1 MIARPASL
9 DVLTARPFAH
19 RGLHRAGVPENSL
32 AAARAAMA
40 QGFGIECDVR
50 LSSDGLV
57 HVFHDTRLERLTDGQ
72 GCFAALNADDITA
85 LRLTD
90 GDEPIPRLSTLLAL
104 TGEHTPLLIEIKS
117 DGGPRAC
124 ALLCAAVARDLA
136 HHAGPVG
143 VMSFDPLACHWFA
156 RHRPQIL
163 RGLVVSRRYRTG
175 IVARRGTALAIAH
188 ASPHFIACDVH
199 DLPRASA
206 FPGRLRRPLLCW
218 TVRSEGDSRRAARSG
233 AQIIFESWG

>member
-9 DVLTARPFAH
+9 DVLTTRPFAH
-19 RGLHRAGVPENSL
+19 RGLHGAGVPENSL
-32 AAARAAMA
+32 AAARAAIA
-40 QGFGIECDVR
+40 QGVGIECDVR

-72 GCFAALNADDITA
+72 GRFAALNADDIAT

-90 GDEPIPRLSTLLAL
+90 DEPIPRLATLLAM

-124 ALLCAAVARDLA
+124 ALLCAAVARDLVR
-136 HHAGPVG
+136 HAGLVG

-163 RGLVVSRRYRTG
+163 RGLVISRRYRSG
-175 IVARRGTALAIAH
+175 IIARRGAALAIAR
-188 ASPHFIACDVH
+188 ANPHFIACDVR

-218 TVRSEGDSRRAARSG
+218 TVRSEGDSLRATRSG
-233 AQIIFESWG
+233 GQIIFESWG